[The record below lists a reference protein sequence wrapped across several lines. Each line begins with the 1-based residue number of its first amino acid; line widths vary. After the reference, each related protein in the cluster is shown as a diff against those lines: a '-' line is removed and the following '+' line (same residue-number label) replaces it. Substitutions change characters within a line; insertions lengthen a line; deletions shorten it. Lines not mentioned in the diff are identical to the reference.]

1 MECHAKPGKM
11 FIRTFWKTGATAQEF
26 HRSCPR
32 CHPCNWQGK
41 KNDQATIKRKTAEED
56 DLRSSIHLNSSSS
69 LSTRFSVAH
78 CVQMSRNHW
87 PKASCW
93 ALEWFPEIFCLN
105 ESTSAKIWDH
115 ARLEYR
121 ISAQIDSASDNCKRT
136 SNKSSH
142 SCVEAIPFYILHE

>member
-1 MECHAKPGKM
+1 MECHAKPGRCSFGLFGKQGPRRKNS
-11 FIRTFWKTGATAQEF
+11 IEAVHGVIHVTGRE
-26 HRSCPR
+26 
-32 CHPCNWQGK
+32 